1 MTTEL
6 FDRNEVYV
14 GRDFG
19 GVTLEITPDLVATYI
34 AGTGDDNPWYHG
46 NSPLG
51 GPIAPALILHSAVFR
66 TQAWYLPNIFGN
78 LHARQEWQ
86 GFAPNAT
93 TPSTVKITDLWDP
106 DGSKGINAVVID
118 SSGQWCIACQ
128 GIAKLIPGWFSP
140 KGDDWAKLGVQM
152 ITLVIQ
158 NNNYEPATVTT
169 AQQWR
174 ALFSLNELYVVAD
187 PADTFPTNALPSQL
201 LVNPRTMKVVR
212 DLSNDTAQT
221 ADGADP
227 QVATLAMK
235 NGGKK

>member
-1 MTTEL
+1 MTSGESMKRTNMTKMAAVLIGMLTAACSTASTGKTPDEPA
-6 FDRNEVYV
+6 DSGPGAADTAPAAADTGPSYPS
-14 GRDFG
+14 GPY
-19 GVTLEITPDLVATYI
+19 GVTVGKVLDPTL
-34 AGTGDDNPWYHG
+34 
-46 NSPLG
+46 
-51 GPIAPALILHSAVFR
+51 
-66 TQAWYLPNIFGN
+66 
-78 LHARQEWQ
+78 EWQ